1 MCDLCRRDYESK
13 KKTHGQCCFG
23 FPHKKIRIK
32 DFDFKDYTQMD
43 NDFFFV
49 CRHVRRKKKK
59 DPNIL
64 ELA

>member
-1 MCDLCRRDYESK
+1 M
-13 KKTHGQCCFG
+13 G
-23 FPHKKIRIK
+23 FHIKIRIK

-43 NDFFFV
+43 NDFFLFAGMSEE
-49 CRHVRRKKKK
+49 KKKK